1 MIFSRITLLIL
12 FFTNFSWALL
22 EVRVIKNEDNALPVK
37 ILPFQITGSVQGG
50 DLIEKIITNNLNRTG
65 HFSAKVDP
73 SFDKNVIN
81 FSQLRSEKF
90 EALVIA
96 NLEKKSEKIFNI
108 QLKLIDPY
116 SEKIIMN
123 KKYAVHDSGIRRTAH
138 FLSDQ
143 IYESILGIRGSF
155 DTRLAYVTVSKNS
168 QGKKEYRLEI
178 SDSDAQ
184 NPKTIITST
193 DPILSPVWSP
203 DQNKIAYV
211 SFRNLR
217 SEVFVQYPFVRR
229 KTLKLP
235 YFDGIASS
243 PSWHPDG
250 NKLAITLSKDGNKD
264 IYLYDMEKKSLERI
278 TKNPSIDTEA
288 SFSSDGKKMVFTSN
302 RSGQVQIYIMDLESK
317 KISRATYEGNYNAK
331 AVFSPDGK
339 SLALVHRLGKDY
351 RVGILD
357 IQTRDLTIL
366 TENELDESPFF
377 APSGDMII
385 YSTNKKNRGI
395 LSVVS
400 IIGRQTFELSSVNGE
415 VREPSW
421 SNYSQ

>member
-1 MIFSRITLLIL
+1 MILSRLTLLIL
-12 FFTNFSWALL
+12 FFSNFSWGVL
-22 EVRVIKNEDNALPVK
+22 EVSVIKNEDNALPVK
-37 ILPFQITGSVQGG
+37 ILPFQIIGSVQGG

-65 HFSAKVDP
+65 HFSATVDP
-73 SFDKNVIN
+73 LFDKNVIN
-81 FSQLRSEKF
+81 FSRLRSEKF
-90 EALVIA
+90 EALVMA
-96 NLEKKSEKIFNI
+96 SLEKKSEKIFDI

-116 SEKIIMN
+116 SEKTIMN

-143 IYESILGIRGSF
+143 IYEAILGIRGSF

-168 QGKKEYRLEI
+168 LGKKEYRLEI

-217 SEVFVQYPFVRR
+217 SEVFIQYPFVRR

-250 NKLAITLSKDGNKD
+250 NKLAITLSKEGNKD
-264 IYLYDMEKKSLERI
+264 IYLYDMEKKSLERM

-288 SFSSDGKKMVFTSN
+288 SFSLMVKKWYLH
-302 RSGQVQIYIMDLESK
+302 QIGLDRFK
-317 KISRATYEGNYNAK
+317 
-331 AVFSPDGK
+331 F
-339 SLALVHRLGKDY
+339 
-351 RVGILD
+351 ILW
-357 IQTRDLTIL
+357 T
-366 TENELDESPFF
+366 
-377 APSGDMII
+377 
-385 YSTNKKNRGI
+385 
-395 LSVVS
+395 
-400 IIGRQTFELSSVNGE
+400 
-415 VREPSW
+415 
-421 SNYSQ
+421 